1 MAINLSKSG
10 DSHKVSLK
18 KDAAQNIKVNLK
30 WAAAAA
36 KKSGGFL
43 GGFFGGGSSDAQQQD
58 LDLGCMYELV
68 DGSKGVVQ
76 ALGNLFG
83 SRTQDPFIQLDKDD
97 RSGESADGENLEIL
111 RPDRI
116 KRVVLFA
123 YFYEGS
129 SDFAALNTRVTM
141 QVNGGETV
149 TLDLNNSKS
158 GKTFC
163 ALAQVSVK
171 DGQIS
176 LTKEEQYFA
185 GHRDCDAH
193 YGFGFNWTTGRK

>member
-1 MAINLSKSG
+1 MAISLSKSG

-18 KDAAQNIKVNLK
+18 KEAPQNIKVNLK
-30 WAAAAA
+30 WEAA
-36 KKSGGFL
+36 KKGW
-43 GGFFGGGSSDAQQQD
+43 FGGSKNQD

-68 DGSKGVVQ
+68 DGSKGVIQ
-76 ALGNLFG
+76 ALGSLFG
-83 SRTQDPFIQLDKDD
+83 SRSADPFIALDGDD
-97 RSGESADGENLEIL
+97 RSGNSADGENLEIL

-129 SDFAALNTRVTM
+129 SDFAALKTRVTM
-141 QVNGGETV
+141 AVSGNDTV
-149 TLDLNNSKS
+149 TIDLNNSES

-193 YGFGFNWTTGRK
+193 YGFGFNWVSGSK

>member
-1 MAINLSKSG
+1 MAISLTKSG

-18 KDAAQNIKVNLK
+18 KEAPQNIKVNLK
-30 WAAAAA
+30 WEAA
-36 KKSGGFL
+36 KKGW
-43 GGFFGGGSSDAQQQD
+43 FGGGGNQD

-68 DGSKGVVQ
+68 DGTKGVIQ

-83 SRTQDPFIQLDKDD
+83 SRNADPFIALDKDD
-97 RSGESADGENLEIL
+97 RSGASADGENLEIL

-116 KRVVLFA
+116 KRLVLFA

-129 SDFAALNTRVTM
+129 SDFAKLKTRVTM
-141 QVNGGETV
+141 AVTGADTV
-149 TLDLNNSKS
+149 TIDLNNSTS

-176 LTKEEQYFA
+176 LTKEEQYFR
-185 GHRDCDAH
+185 GHQDCDAH
-193 YGFGFNWTTGRK
+193 YGFGFQWTTGTK

>member
-18 KDAAQNIKVNLK
+18 KETPQNIKVNLK
-30 WAAAAA
+30 WEAA
-36 KKSGGFL
+36 KKGW
-43 GGFFGGGSSDAQQQD
+43 FGGGGNQD

-68 DGSKGVVQ
+68 DGSKGVIQ
-76 ALGNLFG
+76 ALGKLFG
-83 SRTQDPFIQLDKDD
+83 SRTADPFIALDGDD
-97 RSGESADGENLEIL
+97 RSGSSAAGENLEIL

-129 SDFAALNTRVTM
+129 SDFKALNTKVTM
-141 QVNGGETV
+141 QVTNGETV
-149 TLDLNNSKS
+149 TLDLSTPAS
-158 GKTFC
+158 GRTFC

-171 DGQIS
+171 DGQIV
-176 LTKEEQYFA
+176 LTKEEKYFA
-185 GHRDCDAH
+185 GHRDCDAA
-193 YGFGFNWTTGRK
+193 YGFGFNWTTGSK

>member
-18 KDAAQNIKVNLK
+18 KDAVPTIKVNLK
-30 WAAAAA
+30 WSAAA
-36 KKSGGFL
+36 KKSGGMF
-43 GGFFGGGSSDAQQQD
+43 GGLFGGGSVQQQD
-58 LDLGCMYELV
+58 LDLGCMYETV
-68 DGSKGVVQ
+68 DGQKGVIQ
-76 ALGNLFG
+76 ALGNAFG
-83 SRTQDPFIQLDKDD
+83 SRNSDPFISLDGDD
-97 RSGESADGENLEIL
+97 RSGASTEGENLEIL

-129 SDFAALNTRVTM
+129 SDFKALDTKVTM
-141 QVNGGETV
+141 QVSNGETV
-149 TLDLNNSKS
+149 TLALSTPADK
-158 GKTFC
+158 KTFC

-185 GHRDCDAH
+185 GHEACDRH
-193 YGFGFNWTTGRK
+193 YGFGFNWTRASK

>member
-1 MAINLSKSG
+1 MAINLNKSG

-18 KDAAQNIKVNLK
+18 KEAPQNIKVNLK
-30 WAAAAA
+30 WEAAAA
-36 KKSGGFL
+36 KKSGGLF
-43 GGFFGGGSSDAQQQD
+43 GGLFGGGGGSAQQQD

-68 DGSKGVVQ
+68 DGSKGVIQ

-83 SRTQDPFIQLDKDD
+83 SRTAAPFIALDGDD
-97 RSGESADGENLEIL
+97 RSGSSAGGENLEIL

-129 SDFAALNTRVTM
+129 SDFAALKTRVTM
-141 QVNGGETV
+141 EVTGADTV
-149 TLDLNNSKS
+149 TVDLNNSKS

-171 DGQIS
+171 YGQIS

-193 YGFGFNWTTGRK
+193 YGFGFDWTTGRK

>member
-1 MAINLSKSG
+1 MAISLSKSG

-18 KDAAQNIKVNLK
+18 KGAAQNIKVNLK
-30 WAAAAA
+30 WEGAAA
-36 KKSGGFL
+36 KKSGGLF
-43 GGFFGGGSSDAQQQD
+43 GGLFGGGSAQQQD
-58 LDLGCMYELV
+58 LDLGCMYETV
-68 DGSKGVVQ
+68 DGQKGVIQ

-83 SRTQDPFIQLDKDD
+83 SRNADPFIALDGDD
-97 RSGESADGENLEIL
+97 RSGNSAAGENLEIL

-129 SDFAALNTRVTM
+129 SDFAALKTRVTM
-141 QVNGGETV
+141 EVTNGETV
-149 TLDLNNSKS
+149 TLDLSTPKS

-171 DGQIS
+171 DGQIV
-176 LTKEEQYFA
+176 LTKEEKYFG
-185 GHRDCDAH
+185 GHQECDAN

>member
-1 MAINLSKSG
+1 MAISLSKSG

-18 KDAAQNIKVNLK
+18 KGAAQNIKVNLK
-30 WAAAAA
+30 WEAAAA
-36 KKSGGFL
+36 KKSGGLF
-43 GGFFGGGSSDAQQQD
+43 GGLFGGGGSAQQQD

-68 DGSKGVVQ
+68 DGSKGVIQ

-83 SRTQDPFIQLDKDD
+83 SRAADPFIALDGDD
-97 RSGESADGENLEIL
+97 RSGSSAAGENLEIL

-129 SDFAALNTRVTM
+129 SDFAALKTRVTM
-141 QVNGGETV
+141 EVTNGETV

-176 LTKEEQYFA
+176 LTKEEHYFA

-193 YGFGFNWTTGRK
+193 YGFGFDWTTGRK

>member
-1 MAINLSKSG
+1 MAISLSKSG

-18 KDAAQNIKVNLK
+18 KDTAQPIKVNLK
-30 WAAAAA
+30 WEAAA
-36 KKSGGFL
+36 KKSGGLL
-43 GGFFGGGSSDAQQQD
+43 GGLFGGGSAQNQD
-58 LDLGCMYELV
+58 LDLGCMYELT
-68 DGSKGVVQ
+68 DGTKGVIQ

-83 SRTQDPFIQLDKDD
+83 SRTAAPFIALDKDD
-97 RSGESADGENLEIL
+97 RSGSSTDGENLEIL
-111 RPDRI
+111 RPANI

-129 SDFAALNTRVTM
+129 SDFAALKTKVTM
-141 QVNGGETV
+141 QCNGETV
-149 TLDLNNSKS
+149 TIDLNTPKS

-176 LTKEEQYFA
+176 LTKEEQYFS
-185 GHRDCDAH
+185 GHQDCDRN
-193 YGFGFNWTTGRK
+193 YGFGFQWTRGSK

>member
-1 MAINLSKSG
+1 MAISLTKSG

-18 KDAAQNIKVNLK
+18 KEAPQNIKVNLK
-30 WAAAAA
+30 WEAA
-36 KKSGGFL
+36 KKSW
-43 GGFFGGGSSDAQQQD
+43 FGGGGNQD

-68 DGSKGVVQ
+68 DGTKGVIQ

-83 SRTQDPFIQLDKDD
+83 SRTADPFIALDKDD
-97 RSGESADGENLEIL
+97 RSGASADGENLEIL

-116 KRVVLFA
+116 KRLVLFA

-129 SDFAALNTRVTM
+129 SDFAKLKTRVTM
-141 QVNGGETV
+141 AVTGADTV
-149 TLDLNNSKS
+149 TIDLNNSES

-176 LTKEEQYFA
+176 LTKEERYFA
-185 GHRDCDAH
+185 GHRECDAN
-193 YGFGFNWTTGRK
+193 YGFGFNWTTGSK